1 MNKCNEKGGVFSD
14 CIRIACAL
22 RQRQIHRRRFIDRIG
37 SEAKNYPALAH
48 VTKLMSIKKLL
59 SIGLLIFIPISIAAE
74 KLEWGALAVFGLSAL
89 AIVPVAIWLS
99 TATEEIAVITGPGI
113 GALLNAVFGNATEL
127 IIALVALR
135 AGLVDIVKA
144 SITGTI
150 VSNLLL
156 VMGLSMLLG
165 GLRYKEQEF
174 QPVVAR
180 VNGSS
185 MTLAVIAVV
194 MPALVVATSGGVNQS
209 EITKLSVATAIILM
223 VVYALTLVFSLKTH
237 SYLYDVGVVEL
248 EAEISE
254 AEHKP
259 NLWLWLGV
267 LVAATVAVAFES
279 EIFVGAVEAAT
290 KGLGLSPLFTGVILL
305 PLVGGAAEYVTA
317 VSVALKNNMD
327 LSVSVAMGSSLLV
340 ALLVAPILV
349 LVGQAIGQP
358 MDLNFNLFEV
368 VAIVAAVAVANLI
381 SLDGRSNWLEG
392 VLLLATYAVLGAA
405 FYYHPIV

>member
-1 MNKCNEKGGVFSD
+1 
-14 CIRIACAL
+14 
-22 RQRQIHRRRFIDRIG
+22 
-37 SEAKNYPALAH
+37 
-48 VTKLMSIKKLL
+48 MSIKKLL

-194 MPALVVATSGGVNQS
+194 MPALVVATSGGVSQP

-254 AEHKP
+254 ADHKP

-267 LVAATVAVAFES
+267 LVVATVAVAFES
-279 EIFVGAVEAAT
+279 EIFVGAVEEAT

-368 VAIVAAVAVANLI
+368 VAIVAAVAIANLI

>member
-1 MNKCNEKGGVFSD
+1 MG
-14 CIRIACAL
+14 
-22 RQRQIHRRRFIDRIG
+22 
-37 SEAKNYPALAH
+37 
-48 VTKLMSIKKLL
+48 IKKLL
-59 SIGLLIFIPISIAAE
+59 SIGLLIFIPISIVAE
-74 KLEWGALAVFGLSAL
+74 KMEWGALPVFGLSA
-89 AIVPVAIWLS
+89 IGIIPVAIWLS
-99 TATEEIAVITGPGI
+99 TATEEIAVITGPSI

-135 AGLVDIVKA
+135 AGLIDIVKA

-174 QPVVAR
+174 QPIVAR
-180 VNGSS
+180 VNGST
-185 MTLAVIAVV
+185 MTLAVTAIVL
-194 MPALVVATSGGVNQS
+194 PALVVATTAGGVDES
-209 EITKLSVATAIILM
+209 EIARLSVATAIILM

-248 EAEISE
+248 EGEMATESGE
-254 AEHKP
+254 AEHQP

-267 LVAATVAVAFES
+267 LVVATIGVAFES
-279 EIFVGAVEAAT
+279 EIFVGAVEEAT

-358 MDLNFNLFEV
+358 MDLSFNLFEV
-368 VAIVAAVAVANLI
+368 VAVVAAVALANLI

-392 VLLLATYAVLGAA
+392 ALLLATYAVLGAA
-405 FYYHPIV
+405 FYFHPMA

>member
-1 MNKCNEKGGVFSD
+1 
-14 CIRIACAL
+14 
-22 RQRQIHRRRFIDRIG
+22 
-37 SEAKNYPALAH
+37 
-48 VTKLMSIKKLL
+48 MSIKKLL
-59 SIGLLIFIPISIAAE
+59 SIGLLLFIPISIAAE
-74 KLEWGALAVFGLSAL
+74 KLEWGALVVFITAAV
-89 AIVPVAIWLS
+89 AIVPLAIWLS
-99 TATEEIAVITGPGI
+99 TATEEIAVTAGPSI
-113 GALLNAVFGNATEL
+113 GALLNALFGNATEL

-135 AGLVDIVKA
+135 AGLIDIVKA

-150 VSNLLL
+150 ISNLLL

-180 VNGSS
+180 VNGST
-185 MTLAVIAVV
+185 MTLAVTAIVL
-194 MPALVVATSGGVNQS
+194 PALVVATSGGVNQP
-209 EITKLSVATAIILM
+209 EITKLSIAAAVILM
-223 VVYALTLVFSLKTH
+223 AVYALTLLFSLKTH
-237 SYLYDVGVVEL
+237 SYLYEVGVVEL
-248 EAEISE
+248 EGE
-254 AEHKP
+254 AEHGEGEAAKP

-267 LVAATVAVAFES
+267 LLVSTIAVAFES
-279 EIFVGAVEAAT
+279 EIFVGAVEEAT

-368 VAIVAAVAVANLI
+368 VAVVVAVAVANLI

-392 VLLLATYAVLGAA
+392 ALLLATYAVLGAA
-405 FYYHPIV
+405 FYFHPV

>member
-1 MNKCNEKGGVFSD
+1 
-14 CIRIACAL
+14 
-22 RQRQIHRRRFIDRIG
+22 
-37 SEAKNYPALAH
+37 
-48 VTKLMSIKKLL
+48 MSIKKLL

-74 KLEWGALAVFGLSAL
+74 KLEWSALSVFGLSAL

-99 TATEEIAVITGPGI
+99 TATEEIAVITGPSI

-165 GLRYKEQEF
+165 GFRYKEQEF

-185 MTLAVIAVV
+185 MSLAVTAIV
-194 MPALVVATSGGVNQS
+194 MPALVVATSGGVNPA
-209 EITKLSVATAIILM
+209 EMAKLSVATAIILI
-223 VVYALTLVFSLKTH
+223 VVYVLTLVFSLKTH
-237 SYLYDVGVVEL
+237 SYLYEVGVVEL
-248 EAEISE
+248 EEETSE
-254 AEHKP
+254 PEHKP

-267 LVAATVAVAFES
+267 LVAATIAVAFES
-279 EIFVGAVEAAT
+279 EIFVGAVEEAT

-368 VAIVAAVAVANLI
+368 VAIVAAVALANLI

-392 VLLLATYAVLGAA
+392 ALLLATYAVLGAA